1 MLMYLPEKT
10 HVGGDKPPG
19 LRLILKM
26 NNSTPDNSCDSM
38 GPMVDEETSR
48 MSTASSSHLT
58 SVRDDILNSVNA
70 SSDRAHKK
78 AKKKKKKKEKD
89 RDKHEKKHKHH
100 HKVSFFY
107 PYASYSSSYWSTVS
121 TLMNNIFEVGVYSFV
136 QINL

>member
-1 MLMYLPEKT
+1 MFTDKSQT
-10 HVGGDKPPG
+10 GGDKPPG

-26 NNSTPDNSCDSM
+26 SNSTPDNSCDSI

-48 MSTASSSHLT
+48 MSAASSSHLT

-70 SSDRAHKK
+70 LSDRSHKK

-100 HKVSFFY
+100 HKVNSRMIFLTNISILLVFF
-107 PYASYSSSYWSTVS
+107 
-121 TLMNNIFEVGVYSFV
+121 
-136 QINL
+136 